1 MIDLLFQIYFV
12 LKNPL
17 VLLKFLSYMSACPR
31 TFLKQKCGMFGGNK
45 KALEEGVKTVKNKR
59 KQNPPQNNNK
69 SKKEKKIIHKPQH
82 PAAKSCPPCD
92 TNMVIPVELLL

>member
-1 MIDLLFQIYFV
+1 MIDLLFQVYFV

-17 VLLKFLSYMSACPR
+17 VLMKFLSYMSACPR

-59 KQNPPQNNNK
+59 KQNPLQNNNK
-69 SKKEKKIIHKPQH
+69 IKKEKNNPQT
-82 PAAKSCPPCD
+82 PTPCCQILP
-92 TNMVIPVELLL
+92 TL